1 MIQKVS
7 VVILNYR
14 VKELALK
21 CIESVVQSDYSNLD
35 IIVVDNNSGDDIEK
49 DLNGSHVHF
58 IQTGSNLGYSGGN
71 NRGIQKALANGAEY
85 VFILN
90 PDTEISKTCISEL
103 VKYAKK
109 ENSGI
114 VGPKIH
120 FKNNQTIWFAGGI
133 LALQNVLGS
142 HRGVNEIDNGQ
153 YEKIEK
159 TDFITGAAM
168 MVKKEVFTKVGLLD
182 DRYFLYYED
191 SDFCFR
197 AKQVGFKIMYIPSA
211 VVFHENAKSTGL
223 GSALQDY
230 YITRNRM
237 LFASKFLSLRTKF
250 ALFKEALHN
259 IAMPVRRKALF
270 DFLLGRFGKGD
281 F

>member
-1 MIQKVS
+1 MQKVS
-7 VVILNYR
+7 IVILNYQ
-14 VKELALK
+14 VKKLALK
-21 CIESVVQSDYSNLD
+21 CIKSVVKSDYNNLD
-35 IIVVDNNSGDDIEK
+35 IIVVDNNSGDEIEK
-49 DLNGSHVHF
+49 DLKNGHVNF
-58 IQTGSNLGYSGGN
+58 IQTGFNLGYSGGN
-71 NRGIQKALANGAEY
+71 NQGINKALANGADY

-90 PDTEISKTCISEL
+90 PDTEISERCISEL
-103 VKYAKK
+103 VKYAEE
-109 ENSGI
+109 ENADI

-133 LALQNVLGS
+133 FDLQNVLGS

-153 YEKIEK
+153 YEKVEE

-168 MVKKEVFTKVGLLD
+168 MVRKEVFTKVGLLD
-182 DRYFLYYED
+182 ERYFLYYED

-223 GSALQDY
+223 GSSLQDY

-250 ALFKEALHN
+250 ALFKEALQN
-259 IAMPVRRKALF
+259 ITMPVRRKALF
-270 DFLLGRFGKGD
+270 DFLLGQFGKGD